1 MSEIEELIIQGKPHK
16 EGKIYTDGCVY
27 LIHFDHP
34 YRHAQHYL
42 GWSHDFDARMLRHRQ
57 GRGSNL
63 IKVIQ
68 DAGIG
73 WEVVR
78 VWEPASPKVEA
89 ELKRYHNN
97 RRLCPICSGKLAYE
111 KAENLREMR
120 KLKRRGG

>member
-1 MSEIEELIIQGKPHK
+1 MPRAGIDWSEGVI
-16 EGKIYTDGCVY
+16 Y
-27 LIHFDHP
+27 LIHFDKK
-34 YRHAQHYL
+34 YKQAGHYL
-42 GWSHDFDARMLRHRQ
+42 GYAHDLEARLKRHRE

-78 VWEPASPKVEA
+78 TWGPPASPKVEA

-97 RRLCPICSGKLAYE
+97 RSLCPKCNKQYAME
-111 KAENLREMR
+111 KAENLRE
-120 KLKRRGG
+120 KRRLLRLERTSS